1 MERRSMDERLEVRAK
16 NTAGTLVADGLMAYD
31 SPDEEALAKC
41 KELGAALA

>member
-1 MERRSMDERLEVRAK
+1 MRDWEVRAK

>member
-1 MERRSMDERLEVRAK
+1 
-16 NTAGTLVADGLMAYD
+16 MAYD